1 MSLAESKEQGA
12 RSKER
17 LSGNRFFL
25 KKYSR
30 LPQSCVAPKI
40 IHPPLSW
47 KVIRIRLI
55 IPERGEGGE
64 FRKCRG
70 LLTKDNSPS
79 GLSMDLF
86 HPPRNAHPGPGG
98 WQYLMF
104 VYITSKKYN
113 FTSFGRHHY
122 LVIFPVNNQLSPFCL
137 QP

>member
-1 MSLAESKEQGA
+1 MSFAESKEQGA
-12 RSKER
+12 RSVCLETD
-17 LSGNRFFL
+17 FFL
-25 KKYSR
+25 KNILAFPNHVLHRKSFT
-30 LPQSCVAPKI
+30 
-40 IHPPLSW
+40 PLSW

-55 IPERGEGGE
+55 NPERGEGGE